1 VRILRV
7 RSTGGVGLALHDL
20 GGDGPPLLITHA
32 TGFCGRAYD
41 PLAQLL
47 RPSHHVW
54 ALDLRGH
61 GDSTSPRDDDFSW
74 SRMAEDVWAATD
86 AIDGGPVGAFGHS
99 MGGGAL
105 LLAEAGRPRTLRFA
119 FLYEPI
125 VFPSGFVATNEN
137 MMAGSARRRRASF
150 ASKADVL
157 HRYATRPPLNVLRA
171 DALVAYV
178 EHGFAEMDDGSVRLK
193 CTPDHEAKTFNAGLS
208 VTVDRVASVAVPVA
222 VAIGLRVEEP
232 NPARLAHDIVDVLPA
247 ASLIEYAHLGHFGPL
262 QDPETLL
269 PDVLALDSMS
279 SRSGLG

>member
-7 RSTGGVGLALHDL
+7 RSTGGVELALHDL
-20 GGDGPPLLITHA
+20 GGSGPPLLITHA

-41 PLAQLL
+41 PLAHLL

-61 GDSTSPRDDDFSW
+61 GDSSSPRDADFSW
-74 SRMAEDVWAATD
+74 SRMAEDVRAATD
-86 AIDGGPVGAFGHS
+86 AIGRRPVGAFGHS

-105 LLAEAGRPRTLRFA
+105 LLAEAANPGTLGFA

-125 VFPSGFVATNEN
+125 VFPSGFVTTDEN
-137 MMAGSARRRRASF
+137 MLAGPARRRRASF
-150 ASKADVL
+150 GSKAEVL

-178 EHGFAEMDDGSVRLK
+178 EHGFSETADGTVRLK
-193 CTPDHEAKTFNAGLS
+193 CTPDHEARTFNAGLS
-208 VTVDRVASVAVPVA
+208 VTVDRIAGVAVPVT

-232 NPARLAHDIVDVLPA
+232 NPARLAYDIVAALPA

-262 QDPETLL
+262 QDPETIVA
-269 PDVLALDSMS
+269 DVLALGSKS
-279 SRSGLG
+279 SVSA